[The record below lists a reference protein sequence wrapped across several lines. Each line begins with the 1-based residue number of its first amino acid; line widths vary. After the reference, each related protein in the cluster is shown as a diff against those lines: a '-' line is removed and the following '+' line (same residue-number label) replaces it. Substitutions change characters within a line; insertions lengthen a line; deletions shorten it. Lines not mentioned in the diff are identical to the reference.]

1 MKQQEII
8 HLLLSIQEH
17 PEDYTDEQLR
27 QLFEDNKELAEMAD
41 QLAQTKR
48 ALIKGDTEA
57 ETVPVDEEWEAF
69 ATKYEEDL
77 DALDEDKAQ
86 KTAVS
91 TPERLTGRRSYRIAA
106 GFIGF
111 LFIAGVTFAAIH
123 IIRSNNPQKTGIQT
137 EAIIPE
143 DTTVSSVPVTTVPDD
158 TLRNDTTERSEPYVF
173 DNVTL
178 GEMMPQ
184 IAAHYGKTTV
194 FNNEDVRQLRFY
206 FVWKPDDSLDQV
218 LQRLNLFESIHIEQ
232 KEDYIVIE

>member
-27 QLFEDNKELAEMAD
+27 QLFEDNKELAEVAR
-41 QLAQTKR
+41 QLSLTKR
-48 ALIKGDTEA
+48 ALIKGETEA

-69 ATKYEEDL
+69 AAKYEEDL

-123 IIRSNNPQKTGIQT
+123 IIRSNSPQKTETST
-137 EAIIPE
+137 ETTLLE

-158 TLRNDTTERSEPYVF
+158 TLRNDTTKQSEPYVF
-173 DNVTL
+173 DNVKL
-178 GEMMPQ
+178 EEMMPQ
-184 IAAHYGKTTV
+184 IAAHYGKTAV
-194 FNNEDVRQLRFY
+194 FNNEDARQLRFY
-206 FVWKPDDSLDQV
+206 FVCKPDDTLDQV

-232 KEDYIVIE
+232 KEDNIVIE